1 MTDTDSLV
9 FEVEGEAPCR
19 RLRQANAD
27 GQLHVQCDLRGVRAN
42 DGRCNHALGA
52 VKIEAEC
59 VLEYQGIAA
68 KLARL
73 RTPGED
79 IIKSRGIPA
88 RALPQ
93 PSAFDDALHDPMGQ
107 PALKYRRIVS
117 RGHSVTVEETQ
128 HRGLACINDKVWQLS
143 FDRSRPLGHWRNRV

>member
-1 MTDTDSLV
+1 M
-9 FEVEGEAPCR
+9 PPPPP
-19 RLRQANAD
+19 
-27 GQLHVQCDLRGVRAN
+27 GQLRWQGLHPLHLRGVQGN
-42 DGRCNHALGA
+42 DGRCNHSLGA
-52 VKIEAEC
+52 LKIEAEC

-79 IIKSRGIPA
+79 IVKSRGIPA

-93 PSAFDDALHDPMGQ
+93 PSAFDEALHDPMGQ

-117 RGHSVTVEETQ
+117 RGHNVTVEETH